1 MSTHETR
8 RTRRRLRS
16 AFLTLTLT
24 LIAASS
30 SRAQASLVTC
40 ALDSATVVRLHF
52 ANNGVVAGRLLA
64 PFGPGSSS
72 LRYCTVLVP
81 AACGPGQG
89 TVVVPAAVS
98 RLELQTGTRAG
109 RGFLIGTAVLSVV
122 VVPVVYLGGS
132 FTQGETPAS
141 RPAPGLGPSPIL

>member
-30 SRAQASLVTC
+30 ARAQASLVTRV
-40 ALDSATVVRLHF
+40 LDSATVVRLHF

-64 PFGPGSSS
+64 PFGPASSS
-72 LRYCTVLVP
+72 LRYCSVLAA

-98 RLELQTGTRAG
+98 PP
-109 RGFLIGTAVLSVV
+109 
-122 VVPVVYLGGS
+122 PV
-132 FTQGETPAS
+132 QP
-141 RPAPGLGPSPIL
+141 GPSAAPR